1 MSLPNWDKQLD
12 GINGKIKVVEE
23 KLRKL
28 KGDRETIL
36 AKKEAFENKELKDV
50 MAKSNLSPKDAANIL
65 KEALQQKLPLEK
77 EKAEPAKKDKADKA
91 VDKPEKK

>member
-65 KEALQQKLPLEK
+65 KEALQQKLPLDKK
-77 EKAEPAKKDKADKA
+77 ESKKETTKD